1 MLIQKYIRISMKLL
15 TPINIFKK
23 TVYFVGQNETVLE
36 ISEKFKT
43 TPQFII
49 LDNSLKKEPRQG
61 DALVIISRGESFML
75 TDDYLKTKSKNEIES
90 LKLKNKVDN
99 LFIGQLII
107 E

>member
-1 MLIQKYIRISMKLL
+1 MKLL
-15 TPINIFKK
+15 TPIDIFKK
-23 TVYFVGQNETVLE
+23 TVYFVGKNETILE

-49 LDNSLKKEPRQG
+49 LDNSLKKEPSQG
-61 DALVIISRGESFML
+61 DALVIVLRGESFML

>member
-15 TPINIFKK
+15 TPINIFNK
-23 TVYFVGQNETVLE
+23 TVYFVGKNETVLE
-36 ISEKFKT
+36 ISQKFKT

-49 LDNSLKKEPRQG
+49 LDNSLKKEPKHG
-61 DALVIISRGESFML
+61 DALIIISRGESFML
-75 TDDYLKTKSKNEIES
+75 TDEYLRTKSKNEIER

-99 LFIGQLII
+99 LFIGQIII